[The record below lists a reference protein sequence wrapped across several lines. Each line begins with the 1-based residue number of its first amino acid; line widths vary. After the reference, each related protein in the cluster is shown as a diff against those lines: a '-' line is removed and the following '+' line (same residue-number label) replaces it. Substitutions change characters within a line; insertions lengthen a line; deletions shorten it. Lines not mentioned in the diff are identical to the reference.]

1 MAGVVQ
7 KVATPS
13 YDFKTAFQNRI
24 LTGGSKTFNA
34 TGDCKGTFSISDS
47 PAFKTTWNGQAAY
60 AVGTTEIV
68 NISNCSL
75 GFSGTQ
81 TNITYYDMNF
91 VELAKS
97 HSDGSYSEYVKSSQ
111 PTSLKVGDT
120 GTLGTWTHWNNTSK
134 SVKYE
139 IDVHSYVVESD
150 TTNSVIFNLIDRTY
164 DNNNQLEITSQLR
177 FRLSSTG
184 VLEWHSVTADFVN
197 NQGRLVLQ

>member
-1 MAGVVQ
+1 
-7 KVATPS
+7 
-13 YDFKTAFQNRI
+13 
-24 LTGGSKTFNA
+24 
-34 TGDCKGTFSISDS
+34 
-47 PAFKTTWNGQAAY
+47 
-60 AVGTTEIV
+60 
-68 NISNCSL
+68 L

-184 VLEWHSVTADFVN
+184 VLEWQSVTVDFVN
-197 NQGRLVLQ
+197 NLGRLVLQ